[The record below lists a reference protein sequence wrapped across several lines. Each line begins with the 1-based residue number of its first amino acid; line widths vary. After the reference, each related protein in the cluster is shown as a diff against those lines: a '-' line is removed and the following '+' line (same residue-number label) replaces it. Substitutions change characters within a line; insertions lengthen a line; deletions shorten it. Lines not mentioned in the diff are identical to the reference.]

1 MILNLQKDTVLF
13 FINLV
18 LFSLFYA
25 NILVLLGLPIWLG
38 LFALLPVW
46 LARSFF
52 STYEVRILLSYAWVS
67 LLVGMV
73 VIVVIVLQKLLFNQN
88 IVNSILLPLLVAVVM
103 LYVLYL
109 YLSWQQVQA
118 TNYNPAQ
125 KFVFWVVGPSLVM
138 SFAVA
143 VVFAV
148 YFLFAL
154 SILAEHNDWF
164 VPVARKFIDRGI
176 IPPITLVFFC
186 WAMLILISKWVLLR
200 VGHQLFFI
208 SDKFI
213 IATEKIGMQSKE
225 ITDMLWQY
233 SSESYLIPK
242 YLNWSVPILG
252 FIGTVLGISLAAD
265 GIQRIIV
272 SQDGLSQLSSDL
284 GAAIAPLGIAFD
296 TTLIALSLSILL
308 TLFQTLQQRSEDRLL
323 HAITRELS
331 SD

>member
-1 MILNLQKDTVLF
+1 MILKLPKDTVLF
-13 FINLV
+13 YINLI

-25 NILVLLGLPIWLG
+25 NILMLLELPIWLG

-52 STYEVRILLSYAWVS
+52 ATQEVRILLSYAWAS
-67 LLVGMV
+67 LLVAMV
-73 VIVVIVLQKLLFNQN
+73 VIVTLILQKLLFGHNT
-88 IVNSILLPLLVAVVM
+88 INSVLLPLLVAVVM
-103 LYVLYL
+103 LYVLSL
-109 YLSWQQVQA
+109 YLSWQQVQT
-118 TNYNPAQ
+118 TNNNDLQ
-125 KFVFWVVGPSLVM
+125 QFTFWVAGPSLVM

-148 YFLFAL
+148 YFLFVL
-154 SILAEHNDWF
+154 SILAEHNDWLA
-164 VPVARKFIDRGI
+164 PIARKFIDRGI

-186 WAMLILISKWVLLR
+186 WAMLILVSKWVLLR
-200 VGHQLFFI
+200 IGYQLFFA
-208 SDKFI
+208 SDQLV
-213 IATEKIGMQSKE
+213 AAEQQGMQSKQLTE
-225 ITDMLWQY
+225 LLWQY
-233 SSESYLIPK
+233 SAESYLIPR

-265 GIQRIIV
+265 GIQKVII
-272 SQDGLSQLSSDL
+272 SQDGLSQLSNDL
-284 GAAIAPLGIAFD
+284 GGAIAPLGIAFD

-323 HAITRELS
+323 HAVMRKIA